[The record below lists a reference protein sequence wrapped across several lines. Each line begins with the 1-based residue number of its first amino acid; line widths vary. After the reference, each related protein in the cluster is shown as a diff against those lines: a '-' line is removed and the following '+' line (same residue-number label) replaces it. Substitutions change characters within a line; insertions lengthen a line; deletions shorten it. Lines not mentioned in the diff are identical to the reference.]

1 MKMRVRL
8 GIAVALF
15 AAVGAVA
22 AGSAFAPVEY
32 KETGE
37 TSFEVSV
44 WGWTYRYEN
53 SVFPVSVK
61 TAGRE
66 IFAAPMSLHA
76 KFGDVEGKFAKWQYT
91 LAKGDPDETFAVADA
106 RAIARF
112 YNRLCGFDGQ
122 PPLLAHK
129 TLDVALEPCRH
140 VSDPLPPP
148 DKLDKDWFMVFGM
161 GYGLWGDSKNISRIF
176 GHGGIGGS
184 EGLCDR
190 DKRLTTGFTCNF
202 GKDVRKVRDLLYA
215 VVGMCW
221 RYGND
226 KGADIQEIQMRQ
238 MEPVGTNPEGFG
250 ACPQMR

>member
-91 LAKGDPDETFAVADA
+91 LAKGDPD
-106 RAIARF
+106 
-112 YNRLCGFDGQ
+112 
-122 PPLLAHK
+122 
-129 TLDVALEPCRH
+129 
-140 VSDPLPPP
+140 
-148 DKLDKDWFMVFGM
+148 KLDKDWFMVFGM

-190 DKRLTTGFTCNF
+190 EKRLTTGFTCNF

-238 MEPVGTNPEGFG
+238 MEPVGTNPEGVG